1 MLMGNDDKFADR
13 ASLERI
19 WAQLQKHNWPEVAIT
34 NYQELASGRVF
45 RRICNTGIVGS
56 GPEIAANNYRNFS
69 FVSGILLDRELAH
82 KHVTDKWDGS
92 EMYQMFVGTR
102 MIAAGGRLLGIAEV
116 LVGKDIQI
124 PGESVDS
131 YAGKP
136 VLKKCRI
143 EERRLPLRQYGQVAF
158 DAVLPFIKT
167 TDGDVFARRIYYQ
180 LIAFTY
186 PPWIFEYRRIQS
198 WRYAVGIAL
207 GMRPKNLLEGINLG
221 WKTKLYLCALYS
233 CFTFAGLFCPM
244 PLFEKLKTQLYTFAK
259 QQ

>member
-1 MLMGNDDKFADR
+1 MGQSNIAVSGYESSSIASSMFERNISQDLKQPAVSICIPQFNRTSFLLKALESFREQTFKNFEICISDDCSTDGRVDELLDYLKNSGMSFRYHRLEQNGRYDKNIRSSINLAQGRFCMLMGNDDKFADR

-131 YAGKP
+131 
-136 VLKKCRI
+136 
-143 EERRLPLRQYGQVAF
+143 
-158 DAVLPFIKT
+158 
-167 TDGDVFARRIYYQ
+167 
-180 LIAFTY
+180 
-186 PPWIFEYRRIQS
+186 
-198 WRYAVGIAL
+198 
-207 GMRPKNLLEGINLG
+207 
-221 WKTKLYLCALYS
+221 
-233 CFTFAGLFCPM
+233 
-244 PLFEKLKTQLYTFAK
+244 
-259 QQ
+259 